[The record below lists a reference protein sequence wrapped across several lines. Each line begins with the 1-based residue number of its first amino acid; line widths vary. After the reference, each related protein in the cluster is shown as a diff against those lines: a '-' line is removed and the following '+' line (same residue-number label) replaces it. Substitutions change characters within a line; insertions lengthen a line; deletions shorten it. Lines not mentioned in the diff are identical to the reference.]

1 MQKSNNEIIQIP
13 EPRLEFRY
21 SQKVSDPR
29 DGLSIF
35 GAGDIGLPSH
45 PSNISYGL
53 IGTPNGIRLFSPFA
67 RVLQSAIVSE
77 SDPAKLRIWPA
88 FPGFYAA
95 FACSFPEAPTR
106 ISQINETSLLDAS
119 MKADP
124 NQRAFA
130 VVDCYLSGIR
140 ELKNLEDSF
149 DVFICV
155 VPDLIQRR
163 CRPKS
168 YVKDATGP
176 RTSKRDREMR
186 AQGQTVL
193 DESYD
198 VEPYQYS
205 VDFRRQLKARCMEF
219 EIPIQIVLEST
230 LESGLSHGLPRIR
243 KTPLSDRAWN
253 LSTTIFYK
261 ANGKPWKLSSAREGV
276 CYVGVTYRRPD
287 QSRDKRSACC
297 AAQMFLDDGDGV
309 VIRGEYGPWY
319 SEETSQ
325 FHLDRN
331 HATKLLSQVLA
342 TYKDQHGKPLR
353 EVFLHYRASIYKSE
367 YEGFKAAC
375 PPDVKVTAIRVRQ
388 ERGDLRLFREG
399 DWPVIR
405 GTFWKINPRL
415 GYLWAS
421 GFKPRLETYDG
432 WEIPAP
438 LRITLEFG
446 ETDIVQVATDILGLT
461 KLNYNECR
469 LGDAEPVTIKFSE
482 DVGEILVS
490 NPKIKNPNPK
500 FKFYI

>member
-1 MQKSNNEIIQIP
+1 MQKSSSEIVQLP
-13 EPRLEFRY
+13 EPKLEFHY

-35 GAGDIGLPSH
+35 GPCDIGFPSH

-53 IGTPNGIRLFSPFA
+53 VGTPNGIKSFAPFA
-67 RVLQSAIVSE
+67 NALQSAIISE
-77 SDPAKLRIWPA
+77 RDTSKLKIWSA

-95 FACSFPEAPTR
+95 FACSFPSAPTR
-106 ISQINETSLLDAS
+106 LSIVDETKLLDAS
-119 MKADP
+119 AKADP

-130 VVDCYLSGIR
+130 VVDSYLHGIK
-140 ELKNLEDSF
+140 ELKGSEDSF
-149 DVFICV
+149 DVFVCV
-155 VPDLIQRR
+155 VPDIIEQR

-168 YVKDATGP
+168 YVKYATGP
-176 RTSKRDREMR
+176 RVSKRERDMR
-186 AQGQTVL
+186 ARGQVDL

-198 VEPYQYS
+198 IEPYQYS

-219 EIPIQIVLEST
+219 DVPIQIVLEST
-230 LESGLSHGLPRIR
+230 LESGLTQNRPRVR

-253 LSTTIFYK
+253 LSTTLFYK
-261 ANGKPWKLSSAREGV
+261 ANGKPWKLSTTRDGV
-276 CYVGVTYRRPD
+276 CYVGITYRRPD
-287 QSRDKRSACC
+287 QSPDKRFACC

-319 SEETSQ
+319 SEATEQ

-331 HATKLLSQVLA
+331 HATKLLSQVLS
-342 TYKDQHGKPLR
+342 TYKGQHGKPLR
-353 EVFLHYRASIYKSE
+353 EVFLHYRASIYESE

-388 ERGDLRLFREG
+388 ERGDVRLFREG

-405 GTFWKINPRL
+405 GTFWKINSRL
-415 GYLWAS
+415 GYLWS
-421 GFKPRLETYDG
+421 TGFKPRLETYDG

-438 LRITLEFG
+438 LRITVEYG
-446 ETDIVQVATDILGLT
+446 EADIIQVATDILGLT

-490 NPKIKNPNPK
+490 NPRIKNPSPK